1 MCFNA
6 RSLILFSS
14 LCRRPNRIPSP
25 ILTINFGTIVL
36 NMFGHIF
43 THIRRAA
50 VPIRVVAELVG
61 TTDVSVGAVATVKLA
76 NQDKEKQKA
85 EIVAEVT
92 AEHQAEIQSIKA
104 RLKSLEND
112 NKEKR
117 AARSD
122 SRWRRGWW

>member
-1 MCFNA
+1 
-6 RSLILFSS
+6 
-14 LCRRPNRIPSP
+14 
-25 ILTINFGTIVL
+25 
-36 NMFGHIF
+36 MFGLIFNHIP
-43 THIRRAA
+43 RVA

-61 TTDVSVGAVATVKLA
+61 TTAVSVGAVATVKLA